1 MFNSDLT
8 PTPEPVVTS
17 LALGNRALRQ
27 SLYERAI
34 VHYYAGLEENPE
46 LSGTIYPN
54 IRIATRRYLLQRQ
67 KVDRKKVVVI
77 GWDLAHN
84 AAGRAHTLALIYQE
98 FADVEIIGTTFPK
111 NGHEIWAPIRESSIK
126 ITSITLENSKNDYKK
141 LLNAVLANPSDI
153 VHLSKP
159 RISNIVVG
167 ILYKKI
173 WDAKVIIDIDDEELA
188 FVDAKKPLALA
199 DYIKKYDTT
208 PPLADFAGREWTRI
222 AVGMVKSFD
231 GVTVAN
237 EALRSRYG
245 GVVVRHARAQV
256 IPERSNLSKSYAR
269 AHFGIPAQKKVIIFF
284 GTARPHKG
292 LVEIAKA
299 IVETQRDDLLFLV
312 VGDFPDQSFLT
323 ELKNI
328 TACPY
333 IFLGI
338 QKIESIPLI
347 MSCADYCILFQNE
360 SSVIAQYQTPAK
372 LSDALAQG
380 IPILANRFPAM
391 EMLFDAGAAIEVQ
404 GNLSDNINNMVDN
417 ARLIESLKERSAD
430 LFNREFS
437 LRANAK
443 HLQDVSMAPSAR
455 LLEKSHEEIIDLFE
469 ERQVS
474 SQIDDRITNKKPLE
488 LEPPDVD
495 IVVPVYNALDDVK
508 LCLTSLQAYTDNYT
522 VNVIVV
528 NDGSDESTTQWLRM
542 FCKEKPQ
549 FILIEHDANLGYTR
563 AVNNGL
569 KASSAKYV
577 LTQNS
582 DTIVSSGWL
591 TGLIR
596 CMESDANIGIVG
608 PLSNAASWQNVPNL
622 YDEGAF
628 AVNSLPAHVTLAA
641 MARAV
646 AIASTRSYPRLP
658 FINGFCFMIKR
669 KLIEAIGYMDE
680 ENFPIGYGEENDY
693 CIRAADAGFELAIA
707 DDVYVFHAKS
717 KSFGNDRR
725 KELSKRGS
733 DKLKEKHT
741 AVKFKS
747 LLERVRQTTELDAVR
762 QRISM
767 VLSDTPQDHESIN
780 LLSMQVLFLLPVKGG
795 GGGAHSVIQEV
806 AEMRRLGVNAHVAV
820 KIEHFEGFLLNYSDI
835 PNAQSLF
842 VGFDDD
848 SILNIAEQY
857 DVVVGTIFSS
867 IALVKRISQCNRHI
881 LPAYYVQDYEP
892 LFFDQ
897 GSDLWREASD
907 SYGLMPGALLFAK
920 THWIINEVARNHD
933 VQVYKV
939 SPSIDHDVY
948 KPQTRRQDGL
958 IHIVAMVRPGTPRRG
973 AARTI
978 RVLKAIKRLYDG
990 RVSIHIFGCLD
1001 SNKDYLALERDFTHE
1016 NHGIL
1021 KRPQVAELLAAC
1033 DIFLDL
1039 SDYQAFGRTGL
1050 EAMACGCAVVLPIAG
1065 GADEYAVNGENS
1077 VVVDT
1082 LDEGMCVE
1090 SVSSLV
1096 EDSALL
1102 NKIKLSALLT
1112 AAKYSVHMAAV
1123 SEMLLFSKHLGAHRR
1138 LFPKLDKKVAI
1149 LLPSRMKDGSP
1160 SGLAYERIIIPYT
1173 NSEIRT
1179 NFRVD
1184 ISDKLPLQG
1193 IADLVVIQRDLD
1205 GYSIDEIESW
1215 HKQWSETG
1223 RTLIFDIDYP
1233 FFCLCKNAM
1242 HTERLQLFIS
1252 IADIVTT
1259 SDKLLAYDFPD
1270 HAGKM
1275 RVIPTILEAEYWSS
1289 QKNSA
1294 TTLENRSSNP
1304 VIVGLFIESGSGDAY
1319 QSVKSAITTVKE
1331 KYGDQVIFEAV
1342 SREKHFEP
1350 DICARVG
1357 YPKSSGYINFT
1368 RWMKERIRW
1377 DISLIPV
1384 ASDMPNAGDY
1394 VPAFRHFEAIGCISI
1409 ASEAAV
1415 TGHITGKSKYEIL
1428 VEGNYLSWVDALVN
1442 ILEEKSYEFI
1452 INASVS
1458 ETNDV
1463 SINDI
1468 NWADILCAI

>member
-1 MFNSDLT
+1 MSNLDLT
-8 PTPEPVVTS
+8 LTPEPVVTS
-17 LALGNRALRQ
+17 LAVGNRALRQ
-27 SLYERAI
+27 SLYESAI

-54 IRIATRRYLLQRQ
+54 IRIATRCYLLQRQ

-111 NGHEIWAPIRESSIK
+111 NGHKIWAPIRESSIK
-126 ITSITLENSKNDYKK
+126 ITSITLEDAKNDYKK
-141 LLNAVLANPSDI
+141 LLNAVLNNPSDI

-159 RISNIVVG
+159 RISNILVG

-173 WDAKVIIDIDDEELA
+173 WGAKVIIDIDDEELA

-360 SSVIAQYQTPAK
+360 SSDIAQYQTPAK

-437 LRANAK
+437 FRANAK

-455 LLEKSHEEIIDLFE
+455 LLEKSHEEIINLFE

-474 SQIDDRITNKKPLE
+474 SQTDDRINYKKPLE

-508 LCLTSLQAYTDNYT
+508 LCLTSLQAHTDNYI

-528 NDGSDESTTQWLRM
+528 NDGSDESTTQWLRE
-542 FCKEKPQ
+542 FCRNKRR
-549 FILIEHDANLGYTR
+549 FALIEHEGNLGYTR
-563 AVNNGL
+563 SVNTGL
-569 KASSAKYV
+569 KSTTAKYV
-577 LTQNS
+577 VTQNS
-582 DTIVSSGWL
+582 DTIVSVGWL

-596 CMESDANIGIVG
+596 CMESDRKIGIVG
-608 PLSNAASWQNVPNL
+608 PLSNAASWQNVPDL
-622 YDEGAF
+622 YDDRGAF
-628 AVNSLPAHVTLAA
+628 AVNSLPAHLSLPA
-641 MARAV
+641 MAQAV
-646 AIASTRSYPRLP
+646 SIASTRSYPRLP
-658 FINGFCFMIKR
+658 FVNGFCFMIKR
-669 KLIEAIGYMDE
+669 TLIEAIGYMDE

-717 KSFGNDRR
+717 KSFGHNRR
-725 KELSKRGS
+725 KELSKLGS

-741 AVKFKS
+741 SVKVKS
-747 LLERVRQTTELDAVR
+747 LLERVRQTATLDAVR
-762 QRISM
+762 QRILA
-767 VLSDTPQDHESIN
+767 VLADTPKAHESID

-795 GGGAHSVIQEV
+795 GGGAHSVIQEA
-806 AEMRRLGVNAHVAV
+806 AEMKRLGVNVHIAV
-820 KIEHFEGFLLNYSDI
+820 KREHFDGFLLNYSDI
-835 PNAQSLF
+835 PNVQSLF
-842 VGFDDD
+842 VGFDTDN
-848 SILNIAEQY
+848 ILHIAEKY

-867 IALVKRISQCNRHI
+867 MALVKRISQCNRHI

-892 LFFDQ
+892 LFFDN
-897 GSDLWREASD
+897 GSDQWREASD
-907 SYGLMPGALLFAK
+907 SYGSVPGALLFAK
-920 THWIINEVARNHD
+920 THWIINEVERNHA
-933 VQVYKV
+933 VKV
-939 SPSIDHDVY
+939 HKVAPSIDHDVY
-948 KPQTRRQDGL
+948 KPNTHRDIKL

-973 AARTI
+973 AGRTM
-978 RVLKAIKRLYDG
+978 RVLKAIKRRYMD
-990 RVSIHIFGCLD
+990 RVAIHIFGCLD
-1001 SNKDYLALERDFTHE
+1001 SSRDCLTLEHDFTHS

-1065 GADEYAVNGENS
+1065 GADEYAINGENA
-1077 VVVDT
+1077 VVIDT
-1082 LDEGMCVE
+1082 LDEAICIE
-1090 SVSSLV
+1090 SVSSLID
-1096 EDSALL
+1096 DSARLA
-1102 NKIKLSALLT
+1102 KLKSSALLT

-1123 SEMLLFSKHLGAHRR
+1123 SEMLHFSEHLNAHRR
-1138 LFPKLDKKVAI
+1138 VFSKLNKKTAV

-1160 SGLAYERIIIPYT
+1160 SGLAYERIIVPYT
-1173 NSEIRT
+1173 KSDILS

-1184 ISDKLPLQG
+1184 ISDKLPG
-1193 IADLVVIQRDLD
+1193 RGMADLVVVQRDLD
-1205 GYSIDEIESW
+1205 GYSVEEIENW
-1215 HKQWSETG
+1215 HKLWREAGS
-1223 RTLIFDIDYP
+1223 TLIFDVDYS
-1233 FFCLCKNAM
+1233 FYCLAMNAM
-1242 HTERLQLFIS
+1242 HRERVHLLFS
-1252 IADIVTT
+1252 LADIVTT
-1259 SDKLLAYDFPD
+1259 SSELLTSDFPD
-1270 HAGKM
+1270 NGGKI
-1275 RVIPTILEAEYWSS
+1275 RLAPTVLNVEHWSLETTSFNARDNRLA
-1289 QKNSA
+1289 NS
-1294 TTLENRSSNP
+1294 
-1304 VIVGLFIESGSGDAY
+1304 VVVGLFIDSEYHDAY
-1319 QSVKSAITTVKE
+1319 QSVKSAIKTVKE
-1331 KYGDQVIFEAV
+1331 KYGDRVIFEAV
-1342 SREKHFEP
+1342 SRNKHFEP
-1350 DICARVG
+1350 HICARVG
-1357 YPKSSGYINFT
+1357 YPKSNGYIDFM

-1377 DISLIPV
+1377 DIGLIPV
-1384 ASDMPNAGDY
+1384 ASDMPDASEYLPN
-1394 VPAFRHFEAIGCISI
+1394 FRHFEALGCTAISTI
-1409 ASEAAV
+1409 EAMQ
-1415 TGHITGKSKYEIL
+1415 GQDTGKRNGLIFVDGSDF
-1428 VEGNYLSWVDALVN
+1428 SWIDALSQV
-1442 ILEEKSYEFI
+1442 
-1452 INASVS
+1452 INEHGAGG
-1458 ETNDV
+1458 ELLHTQNQ
-1463 SINDI
+1463 
-1468 NWADILCAI
+1468 